1 MNGFANAQLSDLNKS
16 VDKFASAS
24 DKASGR
30 MLKIMIIQSIV
41 MVLQVVVAFPLAL
54 FIFAGSY
61 FGIWKKNLVKL
72 PRIEAVSLFF
82 ILWVITG
89 LLLLIFRVLL
99 ASQDQLTRSTIGNLW
114 GPLIVGII
122 IGRALTSWRRK
133 IHAHNQEKK

>member
-1 MNGFANAQLSDLNKS
+1 
-16 VDKFASAS
+16 
-24 DKASGR
+24 
-30 MLKIMIIQSIV
+30 MIAYIIGSS
-41 MVLQVVVAFPLAL
+41 FPLAL